1 MQEAVGIDVELLN
14 EIQVKILEVYS
25 VRALS
30 CAEPLLESS
39 YTLCASSM
47 ETALYKATN
56 HLLDDLSRNA
66 RLLGTPERLKSGQT
80 IRIRQP
86 YSKAW
91 PLDISKEARVCMRH
105 KSQCLRIS
113 HQNCKKRHPFSHPR
127 AWADNL
133 QEK

>member
-25 VRALS
+25 LRALS
-30 CAEPLLESS
+30 CCEPLLESS

-66 RLLGTPERLKSGQT
+66 RLLGTPERWPFVSG
-80 IRIRQP
+80 
-86 YSKAW
+86 K
-91 PLDISKEARVCMRH
+91 
-105 KSQCLRIS
+105 
-113 HQNCKKRHPFSHPR
+113 
-127 AWADNL
+127 
-133 QEK
+133 

>member
-25 VRALS
+25 LRALS
-30 CAEPLLESS
+30 CCEPLLESS

-66 RLLGTPERLKSGQT
+66 RLLGTPERWAFCKWQVIPLTDFKELLKS
-80 IRIRQP
+80 
-86 YSKAW
+86 S
-91 PLDISKEARVCMRH
+91 
-105 KSQCLRIS
+105 
-113 HQNCKKRHPFSHPR
+113 
-127 AWADNL
+127 
-133 QEK
+133 